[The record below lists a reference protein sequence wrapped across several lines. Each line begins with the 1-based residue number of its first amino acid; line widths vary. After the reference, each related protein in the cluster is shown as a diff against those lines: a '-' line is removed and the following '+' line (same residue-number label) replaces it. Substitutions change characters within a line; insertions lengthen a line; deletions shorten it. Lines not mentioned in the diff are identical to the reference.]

1 MRRDGPRIDARGEV
15 GFEAIVRAY
24 TRRMPLAAA
33 VPLALVL
40 VAAPT
45 LAEPIEF
52 ETPPIELSAHER
64 LPAAELTGPGWG
76 IHDRVENDG
85 FMNHWRIASDWGE
98 LAADGDRLLAVR
110 RRELAALVALEEV
123 TRSQAFL
130 DSLEAAFTGPW
141 KAARRVVEHP
151 VQTAKAIPAGVTRMF
166 RRYNR
171 KARDRAAEAKQEA
184 RELREDVDEWRAER
198 AARADAPAAT
208 DAEAA
213 GAVPPDAETDA
224 AADARPAVAAAADA
238 EADREESRRGQL
250 GEALEVARDVGEEA
264 SRYFQRKTGYRKAR
278 RGWAKALGVD
288 PYSDNAALNRELF
301 RVAVASAAG
310 GFSLRFAGLPGVP
323 GLSELGKVN
332 DVVYDLDT
340 LDLRLRNERIFA
352 SLGFDRSF
360 TDPLYDG
367 KAWNARLLTDL
378 ADAVEALRGVANLHA
393 LLAWAAEATTR
404 DEARF
409 QALVARAYADLHRS
423 RPLAH
428 LHEGIALV
436 SAVVAGGP
444 VVVAAAFDHLA
455 WTEDWA
461 ETFAE
466 ITALLAVEEA
476 GRPIELHLDGDAT
489 DRVRRETAAAGV
501 SLVENAF

>member
-1 MRRDGPRIDARGEV
+1 M

-184 RELREDVDEWRAER
+184 RELREDVDEWRAKR
-198 AARADAPAAT
+198 AAREEAAAAPP
-208 DAEAA
+208 AA
-213 GAVPPDAETDA
+213 GAGAGASGDA
-224 AADARPAVAAAADA
+224 ADADA

-393 LLAWAAEATTR
+393 LLAWAVEATTR

-466 ITALLAVEEA
+466 VTALLAVEEA

>member
-1 MRRDGPRIDARGEV
+1 VAGL
-15 GFEAIVRAY
+15 EAIVHAY

-40 VAAPT
+40 AAAPA
-45 LAEPIEF
+45 LPEPIEF

-64 LPAAELTGPGWG
+64 LAETELTGPGFG
-76 IHDRVENDG
+76 IHDRIENDG

-98 LAADGDRLLAVR
+98 IAADGDRMLAVR
-110 RRELAALVALEEV
+110 RRELAALVTLAEV

-130 DSLEAAFTGPW
+130 DALEAAFTGPW
-141 KAARRVVEHP
+141 KAARHVVEHP
-151 VQTAKAIPAGVTRMF
+151 VQTAKGIPAGVTRMF
-166 RRYNR
+166 RRYKR
-171 KARDRAAEAKQEA
+171 RASDRTAEAKAEYK
-184 RELREDVDEWRAER
+184 ELRGDVDEWRAER
-198 AARADAPAAT
+198 AARKAATGATEGDEGTAAPANPEV
-208 DAEAA
+208 EAA
-213 GAVPPDAETDA
+213 P
-224 AADARPAVAAAADA
+224 ADAAAADA

-264 SRYFQRKTGYRKAR
+264 GRYFQRKSGYRKAR

-288 PYSDNAALNRELF
+288 PYTDNPALNRELF

-323 GLSELGKVN
+323 GLSELGKIN
-332 DVVYDLDT
+332 DAVYDLDA

-360 TDPLYDG
+360 TDPLYAG

-409 QALVARAYADLHRS
+409 QALVARDYADLHRS

-428 LHEGIALV
+428 LHEGYALV

-455 WTEDWA
+455 WTDEWA
-461 ETFAE
+461 GTFAE
-466 ITALLAVEEA
+466 ATALLAVEEA

>member
-1 MRRDGPRIDARGEV
+1 MRRDGPRVDARGEV

-184 RELREDVDEWRAER
+184 RELREDVDEWRAKR
-198 AARADAPAAT
+198 AAREEAAAAPP
-208 DAEAA
+208 AA
-213 GAVPPDAETDA
+213 GAGAGASGDA
-224 AADARPAVAAAADA
+224 ADADA

-455 WTEDWA
+455 WTEEWA
-461 ETFAE
+461 GTFAE
-466 ITALLAVEEA
+466 ATALLAVEEA
-476 GRPIELHLDGDAT
+476 GRAIELHLDGDAT

>member
-184 RELREDVDEWRAER
+184 RELREDVDEWRAKR
-198 AARADAPAAT
+198 AAREEAAAAPP
-208 DAEAA
+208 AA
-213 GAVPPDAETDA
+213 GAGAGASGDA
-224 AADARPAVAAAADA
+224 ADADA

-393 LLAWAAEATTR
+393 LLAWAVEATTR

-466 ITALLAVEEA
+466 VTALLAVEEA

>member
-1 MRRDGPRIDARGEV
+1 MRRDGPRVDARGEV

-184 RELREDVDEWRAER
+184 RELREDVDEWRAKR
-198 AARADAPAAT
+198 AAREEAAAAPP
-208 DAEAA
+208 AA
-213 GAVPPDAETDA
+213 GAGAGASGDA
-224 AADARPAVAAAADA
+224 ADADA

-393 LLAWAAEATTR
+393 LLAWAVEATTR

>member
-1 MRRDGPRIDARGEV
+1 MRRDGPRVDARGEV

-184 RELREDVDEWRAER
+184 RELREDVDEWRAKR
-198 AARADAPAAT
+198 AAREEAAAAPP
-208 DAEAA
+208 AA
-213 GAVPPDAETDA
+213 GAGAGASGDA
-224 AADARPAVAAAADA
+224 ADADA

-409 QALVARAYADLHRS
+409 QALVARDYADLHRS

-428 LHEGIALV
+428 LHEGYALV

-455 WTEDWA
+455 WTDEWA
-461 ETFAE
+461 GTFAE
-466 ITALLAVEEA
+466 ATALLAVEEA